1 MKTQTMRVSSKK
13 ESSDVD
19 SDERERILSAM
30 QEQGFQL
37 SEDGSKWEK
46 IENGEATKTIVFPNK
61 KLLND
66 ANLNFSI
73 ILIILSFLSIII
85 APNAEGMFFCYASP
99 ILLIIAFTFMLV
111 GNEGQNGY
119 TIAFFIVV
127 GMMYWVVVYLVLGD
141 ILSGDMY
148 GGGSLGGLSEWGG
161 P

>member
-46 IENGEATKTIVFPNK
+46 IENGEATKTIDFPNE

-66 ANLNFSI
+66 SNTFSF
-73 ILIILSFLSIII
+73 ILITLSFFSIII

>member
-46 IENGEATKTIVFPNK
+46 IENGEATKTIDLPNE

-66 ANLNFSI
+66 FNTFSF
-73 ILIILSFLSIII
+73 ILITLSFLSIII

-119 TIAFFIVV
+119 TIVFFIVV

>member
-1 MKTQTMRVSSKK
+1 
-13 ESSDVD
+13 
-19 SDERERILSAM
+19 M

-37 SEDGSKWEK
+37 NEDGSKWEK
-46 IENGEATKTIVFPNK
+46 IENGEATKTIDLPNE

-66 ANLNFSI
+66 ANTFSF
-73 ILIILSFLSIII
+73 ILITLSFLSIII

-99 ILLIIAFTFMLV
+99 ILLIIAFAFMLV

-119 TIAFFIVV
+119 TIVVFIVV
-127 GMMYWVVVYLVLGD
+127 GMMYWGVVYLVLGD
-141 ILSGDMY
+141 IMSGSY

>member
-19 SDERERILSAM
+19 SDERERILSM
-30 QEQGFQL
+30 MREQGFQL
-37 SEDGSKWEK
+37 NEDGSKWEK
-46 IENGEATKTIVFPNK
+46 IENGEATKTIDLPNE

-66 ANLNFSI
+66 SNTLSF
-73 ILIILSFLSIII
+73 ILITLSFLSIII

-111 GNEGQNGY
+111 GNEGQNHY
-119 TIAFFIVV
+119 TILVFIVV
-127 GMMYWVVVYLVLGD
+127 GMMYWGVVYLVLGD
-141 ILSGDMY
+141 IMSGSY

>member
-1 MKTQTMRVSSKK
+1 MRVSSKK

-37 SEDGSKWEK
+37 NEDGSKWEK
-46 IENGEATKTIVFPNK
+46 IENGEATKTIDLPNE

-66 ANLNFSI
+66 SNTLSF
-73 ILIILSFLSIII
+73 ILITLSFLSIII

-119 TIAFFIVV
+119 TIVVFIVV
-127 GMMYWVVVYLVLGD
+127 GMMYWGVVYLVLGD
-141 ILSGDMY
+141 IMSGSY

>member
-1 MKTQTMRVSSKK
+1 MKTQPMRVSSKK
-13 ESSDVD
+13 ESSEVD

-46 IENGEATKTIVFPNK
+46 IENGEATKTIDLPNE

-66 ANLNFSI
+66 FNTFSF
-73 ILIILSFLSIII
+73 ILITLSFLSIII

-119 TIAFFIVV
+119 TIVFFIVV

>member
-46 IENGEATKTIVFPNK
+46 IENGEATKTIDLPNE

-66 ANLNFSI
+66 FNTFSF
-73 ILIILSFLSIII
+73 ILITLSFLSIII

-119 TIAFFIVV
+119 TIVVFIVV

>member
-37 SEDGSKWEK
+37 NEDGSKWEK
-46 IENGEATKTIVFPNK
+46 IENGEATKTIDLPNE

-66 ANLNFSI
+66 SNTFSF
-73 ILIILSFLSIII
+73 ILITLSFLSIII

-119 TIAFFIVV
+119 TIVVFIVV
-127 GMMYWVVVYLVLGD
+127 GMMYWGVVYLVLGD
-141 ILSGDMY
+141 IMSGSY